1 MSLKIILIVQGE
13 VTVEYDAPRAPEVSA
28 YAYNGSIEERHE
40 HLKKENLALQGEVK
54 RLNTQ
59 LATMQ
64 QVISRV
70 EKTTSA
76 RAKFGA
82 AVMAEKSRQEKYLH
96 MLLENSPDIILF
108 LDKNLCFAYCTRSFL
123 TSARIQH
130 FGLINGRGFQEV
142 MERSG
147 NRAFGLRISQVFQQA
162 LTENKTIEIEEVL
175 DIGSDE
181 DFRNYTIL
189 LTPMIGTE
197 GVANGLMIVFH
208 DITDLLKAKH
218 QAEDASEA
226 KSQFLASMSHEIRTP
241 MNAIIGMS
249 DLMRTDNLDTVQQ
262 GYFMDIKKMSK
273 ALLQIINDI
282 LDFSKIEAGK
292 LELIPI
298 HFNLLGLYDNV
309 CSMSKFTV
317 MSKELE
323 FRGEFDDSIPKVIY
337 GDEVRIRQVITNLVN
352 NAIKYTREGY
362 VQFKV
367 QRVTRNGAEWIAFIV
382 KDTGIGIKQENFSK
396 LFSTFQ
402 QFDSRK
408 NRGVVG
414 TGLGLS
420 ITKNLVNMMGGSV
433 EFESEY
439 GIGSVFTIYL
449 PLVKG
454 DPSKVEKT
462 KALER
467 VIALDTVQVLVV
479 DDNSINL
486 TVALGFLAT
495 HHIYPDTAQSG
506 FEAIERVKA
515 KHYDLVFMDHMMP
528 GMDGTEATQCIRN
541 SGNEWLKKMPIVALS
556 ANAVS
561 GAREAFFE
569 SGMDD
574 FLSKPIDATQLNL
587 VLAKWLPPDKINMVA
602 HSSPESQAP
611 LDERFAALTNELN
624 QLGIMDITVGLSH
637 VGNDYTTYAQILR
650 QFCVELDTYIQ
661 GIRLFTAEKNWKE
674 YSIRLHAMKGVFANI
689 GADVLSKWAY
699 SLEDASKNGNY
710 AKCIEETEAFC
721 EDMLRFREKLRTT
734 SLMDKAEAKEK
745 QQVDEMVLREKLDAL
760 ANACKYGESSIADA
774 LATELEGLSFNAEV
788 DEHLIGICGLV
799 ASLDYDVVLEQLES
813 LVHALS

>member
-1 MSLKIILIVQGE
+1 M
-13 VTVEYDAPRAPEVSA
+13 EYDAPIVPEISA
-28 YAYNGSIEERHE
+28 YADTPGAIEKQHE
-40 HLKKENLALQGEVK
+40 HLKKENLALQEEVK
-54 RLNTQ
+54 QLNIQ
-59 LATMQ
+59 LAAMQ
-64 QVISRV
+64 QVITRA
-70 EKTTSA
+70 EKTTVA
-76 RAKFGA
+76 RAKFSA
-82 AVMAEKSRQEKYLH
+82 TVIAEKSRQEKYLH
-96 MLLENSPDIILF
+96 MLLENSPDIIIF
-108 LDKNLCFAYCTRSFL
+108 LDKNLCFAYCTHIFL
-123 TSARIQH
+123 TRARIPH
-130 FGLINGRGFQEV
+130 FGLINGRSFEEV

-147 NRAFGLRISQVFQQA
+147 NRAFALMIRQVFQQA
-162 LTENKTIEIEEVL
+162 LTEKKTIEIQEVL

-189 LTPMIGTE
+189 ITPMIETE
-197 GVANGLMIVFH
+197 GVAKGLMISFH
-208 DITDLLKAKH
+208 DITELLKAKY
-218 QAEDASEA
+218 QAEDASKA

-249 DLMRTDNLDTVQQ
+249 DLMRTDNLDVVQQ

-282 LDFSKIEAGK
+282 LDFSKIEAGN
-292 LELIPI
+292 LELVPV
-298 HFNLLGLYDNV
+298 HFNLLGLYDNI
-309 CSMSKFTV
+309 CSMSKFTA

-323 FRGEFDDSIPKVIY
+323 FRCEFDDSIPEVIY

-352 NAIKYTREGY
+352 NAIKYTQEGY

-367 QRVTRNGAEWIAFIV
+367 QRVTRNRAEWIAFTV

-396 LFSTFQ
+396 LFNTFQ
-402 QFDSRK
+402 QFDSSK

-420 ITKNLVNMMGGSV
+420 ITKNLVNMMGGIV

-439 GIGSVFTIYL
+439 GIGSVFTVYL

-454 DPSKVEKT
+454 DPSKTEKT

-506 FEAIERVKA
+506 FEAIERVKT

-574 FLSKPIDATQLNL
+574 FISKPIDATQLNL
-587 VLAKWLPPDKINMVA
+587 VLAKWLPQDKINMEA
-602 HSSPESQAP
+602 HSSSDPQAP
-611 LDERFAALTNELN
+611 IDEQFAALMNELN
-624 QLGIMDITVGLSH
+624 QLGIMDSTVGLSH

-650 QFCVELDTYIQ
+650 QFCIELDTYIKE
-661 GIRLFTAEKNWKE
+661 IRLFSADKNWKE
-674 YSIRLHAMKGVFANI
+674 YTIRLHAMKGVFANM
-689 GADVLSKWAY
+689 GVDALSKWAY
-699 SLEDASKNGNY
+699 SLEYASRNGNY
-710 AKCIEETEAFC
+710 VKCIEETEAFC
-721 EDMLRFREKLRTT
+721 EDMLRFREKLCTT
-734 SLMDKAEAKEK
+734 SLMDKGETKEK
-745 QQVDEMVLREKLDAL
+745 QQVDEKVLREKLDAL
-760 ANACKYGESSIADA
+760 AKACTYGESTIADA
-774 LATELEGLSFNAEV
+774 LAVELGGFSFNEEV
-788 DEHLIGICGLV
+788 DERLAEICGLV
-799 ASLDYDVVLEQLES
+799 VSLDYDVVLEQIES
-813 LVHALS
+813 LVHILS